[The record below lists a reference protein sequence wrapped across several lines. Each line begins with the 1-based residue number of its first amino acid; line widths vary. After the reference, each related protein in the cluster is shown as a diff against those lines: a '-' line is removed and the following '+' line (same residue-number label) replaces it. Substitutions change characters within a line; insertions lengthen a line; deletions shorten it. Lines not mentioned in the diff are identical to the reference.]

1 MSASASTSMS
11 NMNVQENSQ
20 FTLNKNI
27 KMLWDVIKQ
36 DPVLASRSNAHDSLY
51 TLFVKDLNKFYNE
64 QGHAH
69 SSLMQLNKIFI
80 IQELAAQRDYIAT
93 IPLRDTDTIHES
105 LSPIPIDR
113 TNKLTSFETQMAL
126 KQQEVDELNSKL
138 APKVATPLKETR
150 ADERPSVK
158 DMDALLAN
166 ALALRTKET
175 PETKPV
181 NSNNET
187 SPIPIPIPTP
197 TLSNSIIG
205 EFEGQR
211 SDTASLS
218 IEDNVSGNRKT
229 YQNDHGANNS
239 REIKMIHEEISS
251 LKAELGVLRDT
262 IRSEIYKLRMEMKI
276 SGTVM
281 SMMNTNK
288 INTDKF
294 QNTEIHS
301 D

>member
-1 MSASASTSMS
+1 MS
-11 NMNVQENSQ
+11 NMNVQESSQ
-20 FTLNKNI
+20 FILSKNV
-27 KMLWDVIKQ
+27 KMLWDVIKR
-36 DPVLASRSNAHDSLY
+36 DPVLASRPNAHNNLH
-51 TLFVKDLNKFYNE
+51 TLFVSDLNKFYNE

-175 PETKPV
+175 PKTEPSNANINNKKPP
-181 NSNNET
+181 T
-187 SPIPIPIPTP
+187 PTP

-205 EFEGQR
+205 EFEEHR
-211 SDTASLS
+211 FDKPID
-218 IEDNVSGNRKT
+218 IENKSVDINPPYHHS
-229 YQNDHGANNS
+229 ANNI
-239 REIKMIHEEISS
+239 REDKTTNDEIIS
-251 LKAELGVLRDT
+251 LKAELSALRET
-262 IRSEIYKLRMEMKI
+262 VRSEIYKLRMEMKI

-281 SMMNTNK
+281 SMINANK

-294 QNTEIHS
+294 QNTETHS